1 MADSA
6 LLTNWSIFGAFVW
19 LLLAIVTGGTTTDA
33 VARECDD
40 DDDVCSGVLVTAG
53 VNTSRLRNFLLANF
67 SPFSL
72 NVR

>member
-19 LLLAIVTGGTTTDA
+19 LLLAIVTGGTTDA

-40 DDDVCSGVLVTAG
+40 DVCLICV
-53 VNTSRLRNFLLANF
+53 
-67 SPFSL
+67 
-72 NVR
+72 